1 MKSSKSGTIQ
11 KLNSSLK
18 DEVQYSLPIGNECV
32 KLNNL
37 ISKKIKISFNGDIFC
52 IRCNN
57 KIKKSFAQG
66 YCFPCFRDSP
76 ETSECILRPELCR
89 AHKGESRDMEWS
101 KKMLKRVIFYPQ
113 KERRLQLSLQKDL
126 RFFRLSC
133 GSKQQGKKLS
143 VDEPLYLE
151 KGRRYLLDRLIK

>member
-1 MKSSKSGTIQ
+1 MHLFVEFHDNT
-11 KLNSSLK
+11 LTL
-18 DEVQYSLPIGNECV
+18 LPCLPKELHAGRFIG
-32 KLNNL
+32 
-37 ISKKIKISFNGDIFC
+37 IKVTQD
-52 IRCNN
+52 
-57 KIKKSFAQG
+57 
-66 YCFPCFRDSP
+66 
-76 ETSECILRPELCR
+76 LLV
-89 AHKGESRDMEWS
+89 DMEWS